1 MGIVA
6 LQRDGKV
13 RLRKVGAQAP
23 AVWRE
28 RSDTQQSVPLA
39 GGTDIV
45 LEEPDEVG
53 PEIHGRSFG
62 SEGYANGRKDGGA
75 SPEGL
80 GRMEFKDDHGD
91 LLPVLPK
98 VPQIQRLAHHFIPPE
113 LEKFSSQPNIDFGC
127 AITRAKL

>member
-1 MGIVA
+1 MFTSRLGSVA
-6 LQRDGKV
+6 LQGDCKV
-13 RLRKVGAQAP
+13 RLRKVGLPAP

-28 RSDTQQSVPLA
+28 RSDPRQSVPLA

-53 PEIHGRSFG
+53 PEIHGRPFG
-62 SEGYANGRKDGGA
+62 SEGNANGREDGGT

-91 LLPVLPK
+91 LLPVLPE
-98 VPQIQRLAHHFIPPE
+98 VHQILRLTRQKHPPE
-113 LEKFSSQPNIDFGC
+113 LE
-127 AITRAKL
+127 